1 MTCGVCPICGRPKDC
16 DQKVCP
22 ICELQYGENN
32 MAEGYRKMARE
43 NLELAEACL
52 PLAWEVIHNKLE
64 DDKVDDGT
72 ANPFH
77 YEQ

>member
-1 MTCGVCPICGRPKDC
+1 
-16 DQKVCP
+16 
-22 ICELQYGENN
+22 
-32 MAEGYRKMARE
+32 MAEGYRKMAQE

-52 PLAWEVIHNKLE
+52 PLAREVIHNKLE
-64 DDKVDDGT
+64 DDKVDNGA